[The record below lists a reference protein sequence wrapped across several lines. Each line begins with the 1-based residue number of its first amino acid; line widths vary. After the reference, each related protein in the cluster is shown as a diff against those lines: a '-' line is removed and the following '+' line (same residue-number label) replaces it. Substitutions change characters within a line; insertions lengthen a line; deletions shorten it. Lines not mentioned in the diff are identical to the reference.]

1 MEAVF
6 PTCLAPLTTS
16 GILSLLSFHA
26 FRYSSI
32 FRRNSF
38 ITNGILSA
46 AKITL
51 SHKIPEENEGKITK
65 FLCFFI
71 VLSQNSCHFAELYH
85 KIPGWQ
91 GLRNHKKRRSIPLS
105 SQGMGRFSKEGL
117 PRPRGHSPMLS
128 ILSSIVPAG
137 AFTSTVSPALWP
149 IRACPIG
156 DFMEIL
162 PSCMLA
168 SCGLVRV

>member
-1 MEAVF
+1 MKNSRYALPFHFSTRIE
-6 PTCLAPLTTS
+6 LNSNSMPL
-16 GILSLLSFHA
+16 I
-26 FRYSSI
+26 SS
-32 FRRNSF
+32 
-38 ITNGILSA
+38 
-46 AKITL
+46 
-51 SHKIPEENEGKITK
+51 
-65 FLCFFI
+65 
-71 VLSQNSCHFAELYH
+71 VLHPLRDVDCSVIHFAELYH

-91 GLRNHKKRRSIPLS
+91 GLCNHKKRRPIPLS
-105 SQGMGRFSKEGL
+105 SQGMGHFSKEGL